1 MTAAPLST
9 AFRSLVGLGGVFT
22 SAKSFE
28 DNPVLSSRWLNQAGL
43 HAARVTWAHRVAASR
58 RARLAPLVSAENR
71 AAFARDGYILKPD
84 FAPDLGTL
92 VAEVKSYRAGAR
104 EMIQGDTLT
113 RKIAL
118 DKTAL
123 DAMPTL
129 RALVESAA
137 WRNLLAY
144 VGGMTARPVQF
155 IQTIATHITDAPPDP
170 QTYFHA
176 DTFHPAMKAWLFL
189 NDVEGDVPP
198 FTFVPGS
205 HRLTPSRLDWERQQ
219 ALIAAQAR
227 DEHTRQGSFRIDAAA
242 LAAMGL
248 PEPRQFRVKAN
259 TLIVA
264 DTFGYHARGPS
275 AGPAMRVEI
284 WAYGRRAPFFP
295 APPRIPLRFGADAYH
310 PREAVSAFDPA

>member
-1 MTAAPLST
+1 MTVAPLST

-43 HAARVTWAHRVAASR
+43 HAARVTWAHRVAVSR
-58 RARLAPLVSAENR
+58 RARLAHLVSAEDR
-71 AAFARDGYILKPD
+71 AAFARDGYILKRDFVPD
-84 FAPDLGTL
+84 FAALL
-92 VAEVKSYRAGAR
+92 AEVRSYRTAAR

-118 DKTAL
+118 DRAAL
-123 DAMPTL
+123 AAMPAL
-129 RALVESAA
+129 RTLVESEA

-144 VGGMTARPVQF
+144 IGGMTARPVQF
-155 IQTIATHITDAPPDP
+155 IQTIATHINNSDPDP

-189 NDVEGDVPP
+189 TDIADDVPP

-205 HRLTPSRLDWERQQ
+205 HRLTPARLDWERRQ
-219 ALIAAQAR
+219 ALMASQAR
-227 DEHTRQGSFRIDAAA
+227 DEHTRQGSFRIDAVA
-242 LAAMGL
+242 LAALGL
-248 PEPRQFRVKAN
+248 PEPVQFRVPAN

-264 DTFGYHARGPS
+264 DTFGFHARGPS
-275 AGPAMRVEI
+275 AAPAMRVEI

-295 APPRIPLRFGADAYH
+295 APPRIPWPFGADAYR
-310 PREAVSAFDPA
+310 PREAVSAFDPV

>member
-1 MTAAPLST
+1 MTVAPLST

-28 DNPVLSSRWLNQAGL
+28 DNPVLSSHWLNQAGL
-43 HAARVTWAHRVAASR
+43 HAARVTWAHRVATSR
-58 RARLAPLVSAENR
+58 RARLAHLASEEDR
-71 AAFARDGYILKPD
+71 ASFARDGYILKRDVAPD
-84 FAPDLGTL
+84 FASLL
-92 VAEVKSYRAGAR
+92 AEVKSYRTAAR
-104 EMIQGDTLT
+104 EMTQGDTLT

-118 DKTAL
+118 DDAAL

-129 RALVESAA
+129 RALVGSAA

-144 VGGMTARPVQF
+144 VGGMTTRPVQF
-155 IQTIATHITDAPPDP
+155 IQTIATHVNDSEPDP

-189 NDVEGDVPP
+189 NDVDGDVPP

-205 HRLTPSRLDWERQQ
+205 HRLTPARLDWERRQ
-219 ALIAAQAR
+219 ALMASQAR
-227 DEHTRQGSFRIDAAA
+227 DEHTRQGSFRIDAVA
-242 LAAMGL
+242 LAALGL
-248 PEPRQFRVKAN
+248 PEPIQFRVPAN

-264 DTFGYHARGPS
+264 DTFGFHARGPS
-275 AGPAMRVEI
+275 AAPAMRVEI

-295 APPRIPLRFGADAYH
+295 APPRIPWPFGADSYR
-310 PREAVSAFDPA
+310 PREAVSAFDPV